1 MTTAQEDLSPILPH
15 PNRDLFL
22 WCVLLGKT
30 ELAKLLWKNG
40 TNNVGKSILYI
51 KNGDV
56 FQ

>member
-22 WCVLLGKT
+22 WCVLFGKT